1 MKIKF
6 LGHNC
11 FLINYKGKNILTDPF
26 YNFQKEQ
33 SGFEILNQK
42 IDCVNYPC
50 SSRSYS

>member
-33 SGFEILNQK
+33 SGFEISNQK
-42 IDCVNYPC
+42 IDSYC
-50 SSRSYS
+50 ST